1 MGTVYNIG
9 QTIGLVSCIIPQGS
23 PKAAS
28 RFLLEPDYEE
38 FDRDDPTARARVG
51 PSPQLLS
58 GGDANYTV
66 IYNFAS
72 PTPRRKEEADK
83 DDGGYAGK
91 SSFSIQGWAKRRS
104 PGCVN
109 AAGNARQEW

>member
-1 MGTVYNIG
+1 MR
-9 QTIGLVSCIIPQGS
+9 IILQGS
-23 PKAAS
+23 PKATS

-51 PSPQLLS
+51 PSPQLS

-72 PTPRRKEEADK
+72 PTPRRKEADK
-83 DDGGYAGK
+83 DDGGYAGQ
-91 SSFSIQGWAKRRS
+91 SSFSVQGSAKRRS

>member
-1 MGTVYNIG
+1 MVFHARLLCPAACMMQPDESHCT
-9 QTIGLVSCIIPQGS
+9 LRLRFIPQGS

-51 PSPQLLS
+51 PSPQLS

-72 PTPRRKEEADK
+72 PTPRRKEADK
-83 DDGGYAGK
+83 DGGYAGQ
-91 SSFSIQGWAKRRS
+91 SST
-104 PGCVN
+104 
-109 AAGNARQEW
+109 

>member
-1 MGTVYNIG
+1 MR
-9 QTIGLVSCIIPQGS
+9 IIPQGS

-51 PSPQLLS
+51 PSPQLS

-72 PTPRRKEEADK
+72 PTPRRLKEADK
-83 DDGGYAGK
+83 DDGGYAGR
-91 SSFSIQGWAKRRS
+91 SSFSIQGSAKTRFA
-104 PGCVN
+104 GCVN
-109 AAGNARQEW
+109 AGGNARQEW